1 MEELT
6 HEDRPLDEY
15 FHQLDNMET
24 GIKILSLRKGKAS
37 RHDGLRIYAIKIDE
51 NCFLITGGAI
61 KMSHKMKDHPDT
73 ALELKKI
80 ERVKAYLLKS
90 GVSDNDS
97 FYELRLEIED
107 ENE

>member
-1 MEELT
+1 
-6 HEDRPLDEY
+6 
-15 FHQLDNMET
+15 
-24 GIKILSLRKGKAS
+24 
-37 RHDGLRIYAIKIDE
+37 
-51 NCFLITGGAI
+51 
-61 KMSHKMKDHPDT
+61 MKDHPDT

-80 ERVKAYLLKS
+80 ERVKAYLLKN